1 MKSKTKKIIAAV
13 AASLALIAA
22 ACAVAGYTLW
32 KGNAVARSGEL
43 YIERGTSSD
52 ELTEILRSEGYL
64 KNIGRFRR
72 FSGFLGFDGQPRAGH
87 YVLKPGMSYPQ
98 VVRMFQG
105 GLQTPVKVTFN
116 NIRSLDQLAGRVSR
130 QLEPDSLS
138 FYQVFHADT
147 TALYYGFRR
156 EDFISMFI
164 PDTYQ
169 MYWTSS
175 PQAFL
180 DRMKREFDN
189 FWNEGRED
197 MREAMGL
204 SRSEVITLASI
215 VYEETKMSDEMAR
228 VAGVYMN
235 RLRRGIKLQADP
247 TVKYAVGD
255 FTLRRILFR
264 HLEVDSPYNTY
275 LYEGLPPGPI
285 SMPSV
290 TAIDAVLNYEEHDY
304 LYFCA
309 KSDFSGYHA
318 FARTLAE
325 HNRNRDLWVA
335 ALNRAGIK

>member
-1 MKSKTKKIIAAV
+1 MKPKTKKIIAAV
-13 AASLALIAA
+13 AASLLLLGAA
-22 ACAVAGYTLW
+22 AAIAGYTLW
-32 KGNAVARSGEL
+32 KSNAVARAGEL
-43 YIERGTSSD
+43 YIQRGTSLE
-52 ELTEILRSEGYL
+52 ELTQTLRKEGYI
-64 KNIGRFRR
+64 KNPATFRR
-72 FSGFLGFDGQPRAGH
+72 FSGFLGFEGEARPGH

-116 NIRSLDQLAGRVSR
+116 NIRSLDQLAGRISR

-138 FYQVFHADT
+138 FYQVLHADT
-147 TALYYGFRR
+147 TALYYGFRK

-180 DRMKREFDN
+180 ERMKREFDN

-197 MREAMGL
+197 MRQAMGL

-215 VYEETKMSDEMAR
+215 VYEETKMSDEMPR

-235 RLRRGIKLQADP
+235 RLKRGIKLQADP
-247 TVKYAVGD
+247 TVKFAVGD

-275 LYEGLPPGPI
+275 LYQGLPLGPI

-335 ALNRAGIK
+335 ALNRAGIR